1 MKKLLL
7 FLSVSLLVFGVV
19 RMANANVIIDT
30 GQVLGESGGLTTL
43 SGNQGLAFEFSV
55 SQDYIL
61 THIYGWMA
69 SGIDQYGSNTK
80 DMYLR
85 TDGVTTPVPE
95 PETILLLGSGLVG
108 LVAISVL
115 FLNPSR
121 KKDEK

>member
-1 MKKLLL
+1 MKKLLV

-19 RMANANVIIDT
+19 RMANADVIVDT
-30 GQVLGESGGLTTL
+30 GQALGENGGSPILN
-43 SGNQGLAFEFSV
+43 GNQGLAFEFSV

-61 THIYGWMA
+61 THIYGCMA

-85 TDGVTTPVPE
+85 TDGATTPVPE

-108 LVAISVL
+108 LAAISVL
-115 FLNPSR
+115 FLIPSR

>member
-1 MKKLLL
+1 MKKLLV

-19 RMANANVIIDT
+19 RMANADVIVDT
-30 GQVLGESGGLTTL
+30 GQPLGGSGGLPTL
-43 SGNQGLAFEFSV
+43 SGNQGLAFEFCV

-61 THIYGWMA
+61 TYIYGWMA
-69 SGIDQYGSNTK
+69 SGIDQYGSNTN

-108 LVAISVL
+108 LTAISVL
-115 FLNPSR
+115 FLIPAK